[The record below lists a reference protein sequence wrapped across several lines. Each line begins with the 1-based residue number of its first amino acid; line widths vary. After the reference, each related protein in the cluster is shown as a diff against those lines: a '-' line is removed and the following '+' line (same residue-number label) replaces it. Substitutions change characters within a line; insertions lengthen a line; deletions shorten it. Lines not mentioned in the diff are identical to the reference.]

1 MLTGI
6 AAAAA
11 GLMLATVAK
20 MARPLF
26 KNRAVI
32 APVIAVATFVA
43 IGILHWPLPLVL
55 LAIVPASVGAAFRN
69 GIWR

>member
-1 MLTGI
+1 MLTGV

-11 GLMLATVAK
+11 GLMIATVAK

-26 KNRAVI
+26 RDRAVI
-32 APVIAVATFVA
+32 GPLVALATFGS

-55 LAIVPASVGAAFRN
+55 AVLVPVSIALSWLR
-69 GIWR
+69 R